1 MSSRTETAPALGFLS
16 GMRAVFRLEMK
27 QRLRSRGWYVLL
39 AVWFVVIGLVA
50 ALTAVNSTSD
60 DGPPGSVLYE
70 LMVGFVLFFGLLLA
84 PALSANAVN
93 GDRAAGTLAIQQVT
107 LLQPGHL
114 LAGKWLAAWT
124 ASLAFLLL
132 SVPFLVWALAL
143 GGVSA
148 GTAVVSVVML
158 ALELAIVCAIGVG
171 ISTLAS
177 RPLFSIVV
185 SYMVVALLGL
195 GTLIAFGLSFTLTE
209 GTVRAS
215 TPSYAEPVFTADGN
229 AEFDPNDFTC
239 SGPVLDYPAYH
250 TERTTWILAANPFV
264 IVADAIPFNGN
275 DLQRGLM
282 EEISTSV
289 RASQAGPEYTVP
301 CANGE
306 KQAALPQV
314 LPIWPLGLLL
324 QAALAAV
331 LVFGARR
338 RLSTPA
344 GRLPAGSRIA

>member
-1 MSSRTETAPALGFLS
+1 MSSRTDTAPALGFLS

-50 ALTAVNSTSD
+50 VLTAVNSASD
-60 DGPPGSVLYE
+60 VGPPGSVLYE

-107 LLQPGHL
+107 LLRPGHL

-132 SVPFLVWALAL
+132 SVPFLIWALAL

-158 ALELAIVCAIGVG
+158 ALELAVVCAIGVG
-171 ISTLAS
+171 ISTLAN

-195 GTLIAFGLSFTLTE
+195 GTLIAYGLSFTLTE

-215 TPSYAEPVFTADGN
+215 MPSYAHPVFTDEG
-229 AEFDPNDFTC
+229 AEFDPNDYTC

-264 IVADAIPFNGN
+264 IVADAIPSNRD

-282 EEISTSV
+282 EEISSSV

-301 CANGE
+301 CFNGE
-306 KQAALPQV
+306 KQAGLPQV
-314 LPIWPLGLLL
+314 LPIWPLGLFL